1 MGKET
6 RVQDMDGMRTN
17 LGESGEK
24 SEESRF
30 ACSMCRGEAERE
42 MARGRDE
49 YSNKVDL
56 KL

>member
-1 MGKET
+1 
-6 RVQDMDGMRTN
+6 MDGMRTN

-42 MARGRDE
+42 MARGREE